1 MNRDIKRDLQ
11 SSRESPVCG
20 KSVGEAMEIK
30 KNKHFEHIRAFSV
43 LAVITIHTMY
53 SALLQFGEGAL
64 VTKRWANYIKYY
76 ASELSKE
83 LKKAE

>member
-1 MNRDIKRDLQ
+1 MQK
-11 SSRESPVCG
+11 G
-20 KSVGEAMEIK
+20 MEIK

-64 VTKRWANYIKYY
+64 VAEKILYRCVMNVLFHK
-76 ASELSKE
+76 LS
-83 LKKAE
+83 